1 MGLTFAVAV
10 TGALS
15 VATATVLALSATA
28 TVNHTPRISLADNT
42 VSVDPPPVA
51 AGDGSLADGQI
62 LTPFDVQ
69 NPAVGRLD
77 AQLLDA
83 IQQAA
88 TAAAADGITMTVT
101 SGWRSPEFQQR
112 LLDSAIAQYGSLPA
126 AREYV
131 QTPEASK
138 HVIGEAVDVGGVGA
152 DQWLI
157 ANGARFG
164 LCRIYANE
172 LWHFEL
178 ATDPAGNCPP
188 LLPNAAG

>member
-1 MGLTFAVAV
+1 MQTIPTGVVAGLLAVAATTAV
-10 TGALS
+10 VAAAA
-15 VATATVLALSATA
+15 ATATM
-28 TVNHTPRISLADNT
+28 PRIMLADNT
-42 VSVDPPPVA
+42 VSVDPTAVDL
-51 AGDGSLADGQI
+51 GDGSLPSGQA
-62 LTPFDVQ
+62 LSPFDVAD
-69 NPAVGRLD
+69 PAVGRLD
-77 AQLLDA
+77 PRLLDA

-88 TAAAADGITMTVT
+88 TAAAADGVTVSIN

-112 LLDSAIAQYGSLPA
+112 LLDDAIATYGSLAA
-126 AREYV
+126 ARQYV

-138 HVIGEAVDVGGVGA
+138 HVIGEAVDVGGVAA

-157 ANGARFG
+157 TNGARFG

-178 ATDPAGNCPP
+178 ATDADGNCPA